1 MAGPMH
7 QLGALSLSPPK
18 AHSPL
23 RVKQDK
29 PAYGVGGKGFYD
41 DKDKFWNPGQALYF
55 DGEPNLDLTPLNK
68 VAFDKMTEFLDKLDA
83 LGERAAKKNG
93 KAYTPIAR
101 LEWTEEGV
109 LDDAPQ
115 PEQVLGAR
123 VEGHN
128 EQIR

>member
-1 MAGPMH
+1 MAGQPH

-18 AHSPL
+18 VHAPL
-23 RVKQDK
+23 RVKADK

-41 DKDKFWNPGQALYF
+41 DKDKFWNVGQALYF

-68 VAFDKMTEFLDKLDA
+68 VAYDKMMEFMDKLDA

-93 KAYTPIAR
+93 KTYIPLAR
-101 LEWTEEGV
+101 QEWTEEGV

-115 PEQVLGAR
+115 PDQVMGAR
-123 VEGHN
+123 KEGHN